1 MSDDKHILLG
11 VAGSPVLHSKSP
23 LIFRSIFR
31 ERGIDASYIRIAVQW
46 ADEALRICNDL
57 DFHGINVTAPFK
69 NSIISHLDEVSEDA
83 DKMRS
88 VNTVVNRNGK
98 LTGYNTDHYG
108 VTSPLENKIGSL
120 KNKKAVIA
128 GAGGAG
134 VSAAFGLSRAGCSVT
149 VLNITINEAKNI
161 ADKFKCGYDL
171 LSNSDKYISDADI
184 FISTLPYEADALDVS
199 SMKRGSVLMDASYK
213 KSHYKDAAE
222 SIGLTFISG
231 EEWLIHQAI
240 HACGHFLDFTPDV
253 KTAYEGIAV
262 SRNRRDIISL
272 VGFMGSGKTS
282 VGRELARL
290 TRMEFIDI
298 DEMIEMKMSKT
309 INEIFSKFG
318 EEKFREIESDML
330 HSFKDKKN
338 IILSCG
344 GGIVLKEANRNFLR
358 DETEC
363 IWLYCGMDSMIK
375 RVTDGTRPLINAMK
389 NPLEAVELFNSRKK
403 YYALSCESIVLT
415 ETSPEK
421 TAELINEEI
430 RLSF

>member
-11 VAGSPVLHSKSP
+11 VAGSPVFHSKSP
-23 LIFRSIFR
+23 SIFRSIFR
-31 ERGIDASYIRIAVQW
+31 EKGLDASYIRIAVQW
-46 ADEALRICNDL
+46 ADEAVRICSDL
-57 DFHGINVTAPFK
+57 CFTGMNVTAPFK

-88 VNTVVNRNGK
+88 VNTVVNRAGK

-108 VTSPLENKIGSL
+108 VTSPLENRLGTL
-120 KNKKAVIA
+120 KGKKAVIA

-161 ADKFKCGYDL
+161 ADKFRCGYDL
-171 LSNSDKYISDADI
+171 LSNINKYISDADI
-184 FISTLPYEADALDVS
+184 FISTLPYEADPLDVS
-199 SMKRGSVLMDASYK
+199 KMKSGSVLMDASYK
-213 KSHYKDAAE
+213 KSHYKDAAARY
-222 SIGLTFISG
+222 GLTFISG
-231 EEWLIHQAI
+231 EEWLIYQAI
-240 HACGHFLDFTPDV
+240 HACNHFLDFTPDV
-253 KTAYEGIAV
+253 KTASEGI
-262 SRNRRDIISL
+262 SLPRNRRDVISL
-272 VGFMGSGKTS
+272 IGFMGSGKTS

-290 TRMEFIDI
+290 SKMEFVDI
-298 DEMIEMKMSKT
+298 DELIEIKMSKT
-309 INEIFSKFG
+309 VNEIFSTMG
-318 EEKFREIESDML
+318 EEKFREIESDIL

-344 GGIVLKEANRNFLR
+344 GGIVLKEANRDFLR
-358 DETEC
+358 NETES

-389 NPLEAVELFNSRKK
+389 NPVEAVDLFNSRKEK
-403 YYALSCESIVLT
+403 YASSCESIVLT
-415 ETSPEK
+415 ETTPEK
-421 TAELINEEI
+421 TAELIHEEI